1 MDFGSINW
9 LAVVACV
16 VSNMIIGS
24 IWYNPAVFYKTWNG
38 ALGKTG
44 TEGASPAPVMWGLTI
59 LAAFVEAI
67 FVWMLVKY
75 MGGTV
80 AAGLQAGFMIWLG
93 FVATTSIVN
102 HLFAGRPWVVWFIET
117 GNHLV
122 SLLAMGAI
130 LGAWR

>member
-1 MDFGSINW
+1 MDFSSINW

-24 IWYNPAVFYKTWNG
+24 VWYNPAAFYETWRKG
-38 ALGKTG
+38 LGKTG
-44 TEGASPAPVMWGLTI
+44 TEGASPAPIMWGLTV
-59 LAAFVEAI
+59 LAAFVEAV
-67 FVWMLVKY
+67 FVSVLVKS

-80 AAGLQAGFMIWLG
+80 AAGLQTGFMVWLG

-102 HLFAGRPWVVWFIET
+102 HLFAGRPWVVWLIET

-122 SLLAMGAI
+122 TLLAMGAI

>member
-1 MDFGSINW
+1 MDFSSINW
-9 LAVVACV
+9 LAVIACV

-24 IWYNPAVFYKTWNG
+24 IWYNPAVFYKTWQRG
-38 ALGKTG
+38 LGKTG
-44 TEGASPAPVMWGLTI
+44 TEGASPAPIMWGLTI
-59 LAAFVEAI
+59 VAAFVEAI
-67 FVWMLVKY
+67 FVSMLVSF
-75 MGGTV
+75 MGGTL
-80 AAGLQAGFMIWLG
+80 AAGLQTGFMVWLG

-102 HLFAGRPWVVWFIET
+102 HLFAGRPWVVWLIET

>member
-1 MDFGSINW
+1 MDLGSVNW

-24 IWYNPAVFYKTWNG
+24 IWFSPSVFYKTWQK

-44 TEGASPAPVMWGLTI
+44 TEGAAPAPIMWGLTI
-59 LAAFVEAI
+59 VAAFVEAV
-67 FVWMLVKY
+67 FVSLLVTA
-75 MGGTV
+75 MGSTV
-80 AAGLQAGFMIWLG
+80 AAGLGTGFMIWLG

-102 HLFAGRPWVVWFIET
+102 HLFAGRPWAVWFIET

-130 LGAWR
+130 LGAWH